1 MIMARRSS
9 VVEDLILSPW
19 WVSAILA
26 AFAYVALAQAAPTLA
41 PMISV
46 ALLSVAAFSALRA
59 WRNGRILEGQT
70 GLQSLRELPWKRFE
84 DLVAEVYR
92 RQGYSVQETLGGGA
106 DGGVDLVL
114 RRNGETSLVQ
124 CKRWSGKPV
133 PVQIVRELYGV
144 LTDRRAASAKLI
156 ATTSFTPDAV
166 AFARNKP
173 IELVGAYGL
182 LRLLRGV
189 QTSGKMAN
197 AGVSANLHSEVMPA
211 CPQCQ
216 SEMVLRQAKR
226 GPKAGSKFW
235 GCSRYPKCRGT
246 RAESIQGQ
254 FAEIA
259 SDLRR

>member
-1 MIMARRSS
+1 MIMARCSS
-9 VVEDLILSPW
+9 VVEDLILCPW

-41 PMISV
+41 PVISL
-46 ALLSVAAFSALRA
+46 ALLCIAVFSALRA
-59 WRNGRILEGQT
+59 WRNGRMLEGQT
-70 GLQSLRELPWKRFE
+70 GLQSLRGLSWKRFE
-84 DLVAEVYR
+84 DLVAEIYR

-133 PVQIVRELYGV
+133 PVQTVRELYGV

-156 ATTSFTPDAV
+156 ATTSFTQDAV

-173 IELVGAYGL
+173 IELIGANAL
-182 LRLLRGV
+182 LCLLRGV
-189 QTSGKMAN
+189 QISGKMVKSN
-197 AGVSANLHSEVMPA
+197 ARSETPNEATLA

-216 SEMVLRQAKR
+216 SEMVLREAKR
-226 GPKAGSKFW
+226 GPNAGSKFW

-246 RAESIQGQ
+246 RGA
-254 FAEIA
+254 
-259 SDLRR
+259 